1 MVRKLALWGMFLGT
15 GIVAAPERFA
25 IALVVVIFVAIIH
38 WSVDNVAPSL
48 ERIAPTNSLGNANS
62 LDDLYERQRDNRIA
76 RAAAFWRPFLLRLL
90 QFSYFQYTL

>member
-38 WSVDNVAPSL
+38 
-48 ERIAPTNSLGNANS
+48 
-62 LDDLYERQRDNRIA
+62 
-76 RAAAFWRPFLLRLL
+76 
-90 QFSYFQYTL
+90 